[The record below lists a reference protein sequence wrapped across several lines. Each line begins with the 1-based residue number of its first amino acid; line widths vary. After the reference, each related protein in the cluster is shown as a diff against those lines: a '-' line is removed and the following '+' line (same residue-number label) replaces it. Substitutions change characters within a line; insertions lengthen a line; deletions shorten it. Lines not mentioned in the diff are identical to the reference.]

1 MSNLSTTTKATVR
14 VPLHGDGS
22 LRLGIVADTHSAP
35 HELGLQH
42 LAKLKPDFILHGG
55 DIGDLSVLDRLGEIA
70 PVHAVRGNI
79 DTRAPDLPDALVI
92 ELMNGERVELRLL
105 LTHIAIA
112 GARIRGDAA
121 KLARAEKAS
130 LIVCGHSHVPF
141 IGQERGL
148 AIFNPGSIGPR
159 RFTLPIL
166 FGFMELSPT
175 SVSLKHYDA
184 ETGAEWKP

>member
-1 MSNLSTTTKATVR
+1 
-14 VPLHGDGS
+14 
-22 LRLGIVADTHSAP
+22 
-35 HELGLQH
+35 
-42 LAKLKPDFILHGG
+42 
-55 DIGDLSVLDRLGEIA
+55 
-70 PVHAVRGNI
+70 
-79 DTRAPDLPDALVI
+79 LVI
-92 ELMNGERVELRLL
+92 DLMNGERMELRLL

-130 LIVCGHSHVPF
+130 VIVCGHSHVPF

-159 RFTLPIL
+159 RFALPIL

-175 SVSLKHYDA
+175 SVTLKHYDA

>member
-1 MSNLSTTTKATVR
+1 MSNLSSTTKARAR
-14 VPLHGDGS
+14 VPLHEDGS

-35 HELGLQH
+35 NEEGLQH

-55 DIGDLSVLDRLGEIA
+55 DIGDLAVLERLARIA

-79 DTRAPDLPDALVI
+79 DTRAPDLPDALILDLV
-92 ELMNGERVELRLL
+92 NGERVELRLL

-121 KLARAEKAS
+121 KLARSEKAS
-130 LIVCGHSHVPF
+130 VIVCGHSHVPF

-148 AIFNPGSIGPR
+148 SIFNPGSIGPR

-166 FGFMELSPT
+166 FGFMELTPT

-184 ETGAEWKP
+184 ETGMEWRP

>member
-1 MSNLSTTTKATVR
+1 M
-14 VPLHGDGS
+14 PLHADGS

-35 HELGLQH
+35 NERGLEH
-42 LAKLKPDFILHGG
+42 LAKMKPDFILHGG
-55 DIGDLSVLDRLGEIA
+55 DIGELSVLERLAKIA

-92 ELMNGERVELRLL
+92 DLVNGERLELRLL

-121 KLARAEKAS
+121 KLARSEKAS
-130 LIVCGHSHVPF
+130 VIVCGHSHVPF

-175 SVSLKHYDA
+175 SVTLKHYDA

>member
-1 MSNLSTTTKATVR
+1 MSNLSSSTKARAR
-14 VPLHGDGS
+14 VPLHEDGS
-22 LRLGIVADTHSAP
+22 LRIGIVADTHSAP
-35 HELGLQH
+35 NEQGLAH

-55 DIGDLSVLDRLGEIA
+55 DIGDLAVLDRLARIA

-79 DTRAPDLPDALVI
+79 DTRAPDLPDVLVI

-121 KLARAEKAS
+121 KLARSEKAS
-130 LIVCGHSHVPF
+130 VIVCGHSHVPF

-148 AIFNPGSIGPR
+148 SIFNPGSIGPR

-166 FGFMELSPT
+166 FGFMELSST
-175 SVSLKHYDA
+175 AVSLKHYDA